1 MQDFEK
7 LGLFYLGRPVD
18 PTTGKTMDEPLLY
31 DSRDLVTHAA
41 CLGMTGSGKTGL
53 GIALLEEA
61 AIDGVPALVIDPKGD
76 LTNLLLTFP
85 DLAPADFEPWVH
97 EEEARRKGL
106 DLPAHAAAEAAK
118 WKQGLASWGQDG
130 ERIRRLKAAANFR
143 IFTPGSNAGEPISIL
158 ATFAAPAAELV
169 EDGEL
174 FGDRVQST
182 ATSLLGLVGISGDPL
197 RSREHILVSSLLD
210 RAWREGRSYDLAQ
223 LIADIQKPPLDK
235 IGVLPLESFFP
246 AKERFE
252 LAMTVNALLAA
263 PGFEVWLKGT
273 PLDVQQLL
281 YTGDGR
287 PQIAVLSIAHLS
299 DAERMFFVALL
310 LNQTIAWMR
319 TRPGTSSLR
328 AVLYMDEIYGYLPP
342 TENPPS
348 KKPMLTLL
356 KQARA
361 FGLGVV
367 LATQN
372 PVDLDYKALSNI
384 GTWLLGRLQTERDLA
399 RVLDGLE
406 GVAGGID
413 RQEISRLIAGL
424 AQRRFLMHNVHEEKP
439 VLFESRWAMSYLAG
453 PLTRD
458 QIRKLKT
465 VGSAGGVSAS
475 PAGSPVA
482 AAQPAGTASTR
493 ASGREGGV
501 GGGLPILPA
510 EIPVLFRR
518 PAGKF
523 VGSVAGYSAAILG
536 QGRVHFQSAD
546 AGWSFTREV
555 ARALPIASGEALL
568 VDWAASAA
576 IPAEELSESPAT
588 PAGEAARFASLPP
601 EATRAKSF
609 ESWAKSFRDY
619 LSRAEELTVYSSREL
634 GESSCPGESEGAF
647 RARLADRARERR
659 DGEIDKVKARFAARF
674 TALDERKRRAETKVS
689 DQKSQATAQKMS
701 TAASVFGAVAGA
713 LFGRRKLS
721 SATLSRA
728 ATSVRSASRSMKEA
742 RDVDL
747 AEEGVEAVGARIA
760 ELDADLAAAVAEVE
774 RRTDPQAIVLTSKV
788 LKPRKADIEL
798 TRVGL
803 VWLPQP
809 PD

>member
-7 LGLFYLGRPVD
+7 LGLFYLGKPVD
-18 PTTGKTMDEPLLY
+18 TASGATIDEPLLY
-31 DSRDLVTHAA
+31 DSRDLVTHAV

-85 DLAPADFEPWVH
+85 DLAPADFEPWVQ

-106 DLPAHAAAEAAK
+106 DVPAHAAAEAAK
-118 WKQGLASWGQDG
+118 WKKGLAAWGEDG
-130 ERIRRLKAAANFR
+130 ERIRRLKAAASFR

-158 ATFAAPAAELV
+158 ATFAAPPAELV
-169 EDGEL
+169 DDAEL

-182 ATSLLGLVGISGDPL
+182 ATSLLGLVGIAGDPL
-197 RSREHILVSSLLD
+197 RSPEHILISSLLD
-210 RAWREGRSYDLAQ
+210 RAWRDGKGYDLAQ

-235 IGVLPLESFFP
+235 VGVLPLESFYP

-281 YTGDGR
+281 YTSDGR
-287 PQIAVLSIAHLS
+287 PQVAVLSIAHLS
-299 DAERMFFVALL
+299 DAERMFFVSLL
-310 LNQTIAWMR
+310 LNQTLAWMR
-319 TRPGTSSLR
+319 TRQGTSSLR
-328 AVLYMDEIYGYLPP
+328 AILYMDEIFGYLPP
-342 TENPPS
+342 TANPPS

-356 KQARA
+356 KQGRA

-413 RQEISRLIAGL
+413 RQELSRLLSGL
-424 AQRRFLMHNVHEEKP
+424 GQRRFLLHNVHEEKP
-439 VLFESRWAMSYLAG
+439 VLFESRWALSYLAG

-458 QIRKLKT
+458 QIRRLKAPT
-465 VGSAGGVSAS
+465 TGQVAT
-475 PAGSPVA
+475 PAVA
-482 AAQPAGTASTR
+482 AAVATPTAPAVAP
-493 ASGREGGV
+493 AAA
-501 GGGLPILPA
+501 LPILPS
-510 EIPVLFRR
+510 EIPVLFAR
-518 PAGKF
+518 AD
-523 VGSVAGYSAAILG
+523 SAQAAYSGAILG
-536 QGRVHFQSAD
+536 QGRVHFQSPD

-555 ARALPIASGEALL
+555 TRALPIAAGEALL
-568 VDWAASAA
+568 VDWAGSSAIEA
-576 IPAEELSESPAT
+576 AGLSEVAPSGAR
-588 PAGEAARFASLPP
+588 GFAALPP

-609 ESWAKSFRDY
+609 ETWAKSFKDFLAR
-619 LSRAEELTVYSSREL
+619 SEELTVYASKEL
-634 GESSCPGESEGAF
+634 GLSSKPGESEGEF
-647 RARLADRARERR
+647 RTRLAVAARERR
-659 DGEIDKVKARFAARF
+659 DGEVDKVKARLAPKFI
-674 TALDERKRRAETKVS
+674 ALDERLRRAQAKVAE
-689 DQKSQATAQKMS
+689 QKSQATAQTLS

-721 SATLSRA
+721 TATLSRA
-728 ATSVRSASRSMKEA
+728 ASSARSASRSMKES
-742 RDVDL
+742 RDVGL
-747 AEEGVEAVGARIA
+747 AEEGVDAVQARRA
-760 ELDADLAAAVAEVE
+760 ELDAELATAIAEVE
-774 RRTDPQAIVLTSKV
+774 SRSDPQNLALAAKG
-788 LKPRKADIEL
+788 LKPKKTDVEL
-798 TRVGL
+798 VRVGL

-809 PD
+809 GA

>member
-7 LGLFYLGRPVD
+7 LGLLYLGRPVD
-18 PTTGKTMDEPLLY
+18 AKSGQTVDEPLLY
-31 DSRDLVTHAA
+31 DSRDLVTHAV

-53 GIALLEEA
+53 CIALIEEA

-85 DLAPADFEPWVH
+85 DLRPADFEPWVQ
-97 EEEARRKGL
+97 EEDARRKGL
-106 DLPAHAAAEAAK
+106 DVPAYAAAEAEK
-118 WKQGLASWGQDG
+118 WKKGLASWGQDG

-158 ATFAAPAAELV
+158 ATFAAPPPGLV
-169 EDGEL
+169 DDAEL

-182 ATSLLGLVGISGDPL
+182 ATSLLGLVGIDGDPL

-210 RAWREGRSYDLAQ
+210 RAWRAGAGYDLPQ
-223 LIADIQKPPLDK
+223 LIADVQKPPLDK

-252 LAMTVNALLAA
+252 LAMTINALLAA

-273 PLDVQQLL
+273 ALDVQQLL
-281 YTGDGR
+281 YTADGR
-287 PQIAVLSIAHLS
+287 PQVAVLSIAHLS
-299 DAERMFFVALL
+299 DAERMFFVSLL
-310 LNQTIAWMR
+310 LNQTLAWMR
-319 TRPGTSSLR
+319 TRQGTSSLR
-328 AVLYMDEIYGYLPP
+328 ALLYMDEIFGYLPP
-342 TENPPS
+342 TANPPS

-413 RQEISRLIAGL
+413 RQDLSRLLTGL
-424 AQRRFLMHNVHEEKP
+424 ASRRFLLHNVHEEKP

-458 QIRKLKT
+458 QIRRLKGT
-465 VGSAGGVSAS
+465 GAQGAGSAAGAAPSGLSAVAP
-475 PAGSPVA
+475 PAGSSPA
-482 AAQPAGTASTR
+482 AAGA
-493 ASGREGGV
+493 
-501 GGGLPILPA
+501 LPILPA

-518 PAGKF
+518 PAGK
-523 VGSVAGYSAAILG
+523 VSGYAPAILG

-555 ARALPIASGEALL
+555 ARALPIVTGEALL
-568 VDWAASAA
+568 VDWAGSAELA
-576 IPAEELSESPAT
+576 AEELSET
-588 PAGEAARFASLPP
+588 PAAGASGFAGLPS

-609 ESWAKSFRDY
+609 DNWAKSFKDF
-619 LSRAEELTVYSSREL
+619 LARAEELTIYSSKEL
-634 GESSCPGESEGAF
+634 GEHSKPGESEGAF
-647 RARLADRARERR
+647 RARLADLARERR
-659 DGEIDKVKARFAARF
+659 DGEVDKVKARFAARF
-674 TALDERKRRAETKVS
+674 TALDERMRRAQAKVA

-728 ATSVRSASRSMKEA
+728 ATSVRSASRSMKES
-742 RDVDL
+742 RDVGL
-747 AEEGVEAVGARIA
+747 AEEGVETVQARIA
-760 ELDADLAAAVAEVE
+760 ELDAELAAVVAEVE
-774 RRTDPQAIVLTSKV
+774 QRTDPQALPLTSKA
-788 LKPRKADIEL
+788 LKPRKADVEVL
-798 TRVGL
+798 RVGL

-809 PD
+809 GS

>member
-1 MQDFEK
+1 MQDYEK

-18 PTTGKTMDEPLLY
+18 PVSGKVLPEPLLY
-31 DSRDLVTHAA
+31 DSRDLVTHAV

-85 DLAPADFEPWVH
+85 DLSPAEFEPWVQ

-106 DLPAHAAAEAAK
+106 DVPAYAAAEAQK
-118 WKQGLASWGQDG
+118 WKQGLASWDQDG
-130 ERIRRLKAAANFR
+130 ERIRRLKAAASFR

-158 ATFAAPAAELV
+158 ATFAAPPPELV
-169 EDGEL
+169 EDDEL

-182 ATSLLGLVGISGDPL
+182 ATSLLGLVGIAGDPL

-210 RAWREGRSYDLAQ
+210 RAWRAGAGYDLPQ
-223 LIADIQKPPLDK
+223 LIADVQKPPLDK

-252 LAMTVNALLAA
+252 LAMTINALLAA

-281 YTGDGR
+281 YTADGR

-310 LNQTIAWMR
+310 LNQTLAWMR
-319 TRPGTSSLR
+319 TRQGTSSLR
-328 AVLYMDEIYGYLPP
+328 ALLYMDEIFGYLPP
-342 TENPPS
+342 TANPPS

-413 RQEISRLIAGL
+413 RQELSRLLAGL
-424 AQRRFLMHNVHEEKP
+424 GQRRFLLHNVHEEKP

-458 QIRKLKT
+458 QIRKLKGNG
-465 VGSAGGVSAS
+465 GSAAATEADAGPTIAS
-475 PAGSPVA
+475 PAAATPGAGVA
-482 AAQPAGTASTR
+482 GNR
-493 ASGREGGV
+493 
-501 GGGLPILPA
+501 GGLPILPA

-518 PAGKF
+518 PAGR
-523 VGSVAGYSAAILG
+523 VQGYSGAILG
-536 QGRVHFQSAD
+536 QGRVHFQSSD

-555 ARALPIASGEALL
+555 ARALPIAAGEALL
-568 VDWAASAA
+568 VDWADSQSVE
-576 IPAEELSESPAT
+576 PGELSETAPAAA
-588 PAGEAARFASLPP
+588 AGFAGLPP

-609 ESWAKSFRDY
+609 ESWAKSFKDY
-619 LSRAEELTVYSSREL
+619 LARAEELVVFASKEL
-634 GESSCPGESEGAF
+634 GESSKPGESEGAF
-647 RARLADRARERR
+647 RVRLADLARQRR
-659 DGEIDKVKARFAARF
+659 DAEVDAVKARFAPKF
-674 TALDERKRRAETKVS
+674 TVLDDRMRRAQAKVS
-689 DQKSQATAQKMS
+689 EQKSQATAQTIS
-701 TAASVFGAVAGA
+701 TAASVFGALAGA
-713 LFGRRKLS
+713 FFGRRKLS
-721 SATLSRA
+721 GATLSRA
-728 ATSVRSASRSMKEA
+728 ATSARSASRSMKES
-742 RDVDL
+742 RDVGL
-747 AEEGVEAVGARIA
+747 AEEGVEVVQARIV
-760 ELDADLAAAVAEVE
+760 ELDAELKAAVAEVE
-774 RRTDPQAIVLTSKV
+774 QRTDPRTIALTSRA
-788 LKPRKADIEL
+788 LKPKKTDVEL
-798 TRVGL
+798 VRVGL

-809 PD
+809 PA

>member
-7 LGLFYLGRPVD
+7 LGLFYLGKPVD
-18 PTTGKTMDEPLLY
+18 VATGATIDEPLLY
-31 DSRDLVTHAA
+31 DSRDLVTHAV

-85 DLAPADFEPWVH
+85 DLAPQDFEPWVQA
-97 EEEARRKGL
+97 EEAERKGL
-106 DLPAHAAAEAAK
+106 DVPAYAAAEAAK
-118 WKQGLASWGQDG
+118 WKKGLASWGEDG
-130 ERIRRLKAAANFR
+130 ERIRRLRAAANFR

-158 ATFAAPAAELV
+158 ATFAAPPPELIDDAEV
-169 EDGEL
+169 FGE
-174 FGDRVQST
+174 RVQST
-182 ATSLLGLVGISGDPL
+182 ATSLLGLVGIAGDPL

-210 RAWREGRSYDLAQ
+210 RAWREGRGYDLAQ

-235 IGVLPLESFFP
+235 VGVLPLESFYP

-263 PGFEVWLKGT
+263 PGFAVWLSGT

-281 YTGDGR
+281 YTSDGR
-287 PQIAVLSIAHLS
+287 PQVAVLSIAHLS
-299 DAERMFFVALL
+299 DAERMFFVSLL
-310 LNQTIAWMR
+310 LNQTLAWMR
-319 TRPGTSSLR
+319 TRQGTSSLR
-328 AVLYMDEIYGYLPP
+328 AILYMDEIFGYLPP
-342 TENPPS
+342 TANPPS

-413 RQEISRLIAGL
+413 RQELSRLLAGL
-424 AQRRFLMHNVHEEKP
+424 GSRRFLLHNVHEEKP
-439 VLFESRWAMSYLAG
+439 VLFESRWALSYLAG

-458 QIRKLKT
+458 QIRRLR
-465 VGSAGGVSAS
+465 VPAAAGAPAPVLSSAPAS
-475 PAGSPVA
+475 TGKVA
-482 AAQPAGTASTR
+482 A
-493 ASGREGGV
+493 
-501 GGGLPILPA
+501 LPILPT
-510 EIPVLFRR
+510 EIPVLFA
-518 PAGKF
+518 PA
-523 VGSVAGYSAAILG
+523 AGAETVYRAAIFG
-536 QGRVHFQSAD
+536 QGRVHFQSTD

-555 ARALPIASGEALL
+555 TRVLPIASEGALL
-568 VDWAASAA
+568 VDWGGSASFEAAGLTESA
-576 IPAEELSESPAT
+576 
-588 PAGEAARFASLPP
+588 PAGAGGFAAVPG

-609 ESWAKSFRDY
+609 DTWAKAFRDY
-619 LSRAEELTVYSSREL
+619 LARAEELTIYSSKEL
-634 GESSCPGESEGAF
+634 AVTSKPGESEGEF
-647 RARLADRARERR
+647 RSRLADAARQRR
-659 DGEIDKVKARFAARF
+659 DGEVDKVKARLAPKF
-674 TALDERKRRAETKVS
+674 TALDERLRRAQAKVAE
-689 DQKSQATAQKMS
+689 QKSQATAQTIS

-721 SATLSRA
+721 TATLSRA
-728 ATSVRSASRSMKEA
+728 ATSARAASRSMKES
-742 RDVDL
+742 RDVGL
-747 AEEGVEAVGARIA
+747 AEEGVEAVQARIA
-760 ELDADLAAAVAEVE
+760 ELEAELAAAIAEVE
-774 RRTDPQAIVLTSKV
+774 SRSDPQSLTLAAKG
-788 LKPRKADIEL
+788 LKPKKADVEVV
-798 TRVGL
+798 RVGL

-809 PD
+809 GA

>member
-7 LGLFYLGRPVD
+7 LGLFYLGKPVD
-18 PTTGKTMDEPLLY
+18 VATGSTIDEPLLY
-31 DSRDLVTHAA
+31 DSRDLVTHAV

-85 DLAPADFEPWVH
+85 DLAPKDFEPWVQA
-97 EEEARRKGL
+97 EEAERKGM
-106 DLPAHAAAEAAK
+106 DVPAYAAAEAAK
-118 WKQGLASWGQDG
+118 WQKGLASWGQDG

-143 IFTPGSNAGEPISIL
+143 IFTPGSNAGEPVSIL
-158 ATFAAPAAELV
+158 ATFAAPPPELV
-169 EDGEL
+169 DDAEL
-174 FGDRVQST
+174 FGERVQST
-182 ATSLLGLVGISGDPL
+182 ATSLLGLVGIAGDPL

-210 RAWREGRSYDLAQ
+210 RAWRDGKGYDLAQ

-235 IGVLPLESFFP
+235 VGVLPLESFYP

-281 YTGDGR
+281 YTSDGR
-287 PQIAVLSIAHLS
+287 PQVAVLSIAHLS
-299 DAERMFFVALL
+299 DAERMFFVSLL
-310 LNQTIAWMR
+310 LNQTLAWMR
-319 TRPGTSSLR
+319 ARQGTSSLR
-328 AVLYMDEIYGYLPP
+328 AILYMDEIYGYLPP
-342 TENPPS
+342 TANPPS
-348 KKPMLTLL
+348 KRPMLTLL

-413 RQEISRLIAGL
+413 RQELSRLLAGL
-424 AQRRFLMHNVHEEKP
+424 GSRRFLLHNVHDERP
-439 VLFESRWAMSYLAG
+439 VLFESRWALSYLAG

-458 QIRKLKT
+458 QIRRLKT
-465 VGSAGGVSAS
+465 PVAERSAAPASAGAAAAAG
-475 PAGSPVA
+475 PAGA
-482 AAQPAGTASTR
+482 AGAA
-493 ASGREGGV
+493 
-501 GGGLPILPA
+501 LPILPS
-510 EIPVLFRR
+510 EIPVLFAR
-518 PAGKF
+518 AG
-523 VGSVAGYSAAILG
+523 GEGATYSGAILG
-536 QGRVHFQSAD
+536 QGRVHFQSSD

-555 ARALPIASGEALL
+555 ARALPIAAGGALL
-568 VDWAASAA
+568 VDWAGSAPIDA
-576 IPAEELSESPAT
+576 AGLSEVA
-588 PAGEAARFASLPP
+588 PAGARGYADLPP
-601 EATRAKSF
+601 EAARAKSF
-609 ESWAKSFRDY
+609 ETWAKSFKDF
-619 LSRAEELTVYSSREL
+619 LSRSEELTIYSSAEL
-634 GESSCPGESEGAF
+634 GLSSKPGESEGEF
-647 RARLADRARERR
+647 RTRLAVVARERR
-659 DGEIDKVKARFAARF
+659 DGEVDKVKARLAPKFA
-674 TALDERKRRAETKVS
+674 ALDERLRRAQAKVAE
-689 DQKSQATAQKMS
+689 QKSQATAQTIS

-721 SATLSRA
+721 TATLSRA
-728 ATSVRSASRSMKEA
+728 ASSARSASRSMKES
-742 RDVDL
+742 RDVGL
-747 AEEGVEAVGARIA
+747 AEEGVEAVQARIA
-760 ELDADLAAAVAEVE
+760 ELREELAVAIAEVE
-774 RRTDPQAIVLTSKV
+774 SRADPQNLALAAKG
-788 LKPRKADIEL
+788 LKPKKTDVEVV
-798 TRVGL
+798 RVGL

-809 PD
+809 GA

>member
-18 PTTGKTMDEPLLY
+18 PATGEVREEPLLY
-31 DSRDLVTHAA
+31 DSRDLVTHAV

-85 DLAPADFEPWVH
+85 ELAAGDFEPWVQ
-97 EEEARRKGL
+97 EEDARRKGL
-106 DLPAHAAAEAAK
+106 AVPAYAAAEAAK
-118 WKQGLASWGQDG
+118 WKKGLASWGQDG
-130 ERIRRLKAAANFR
+130 ERIRRLKAAASFR

-158 ATFAAPAAELV
+158 ATFAAPPPELV

-182 ATSLLGLVGISGDPL
+182 ATSLLGLVGIAGDPL
-197 RSREHILVSSLLD
+197 RSREHILISSLLD

-223 LIADIQKPPLDK
+223 LIADVQKPPLEK

-252 LAMTVNALLAA
+252 LAMTINALLAA
-263 PGFEVWLKGT
+263 PGFDVWLKGT

-281 YTGDGR
+281 YTPDGR
-287 PQIAVLSIAHLS
+287 PQVAVLSIAHLS
-299 DAERMFFVALL
+299 DAERMFFVSLL
-310 LNQTIAWMR
+310 LNQTLAWMR
-319 TRPGTSSLR
+319 TRQGTSSLR
-328 AVLYMDEIYGYLPP
+328 ALLYMDEIFGYLPP
-342 TENPPS
+342 TANPPS

-413 RQEISRLIAGL
+413 RQELSRLLAGL
-424 AQRRFLMHNVHEEKP
+424 ASRRFLLHNVHDEKP

-458 QIRKLKT
+458 QIRRLKGT
-465 VGSAGGVSAS
+465 SSQG
-475 PAGSPVA
+475 
-482 AAQPAGTASTR
+482 AGTAAGD
-493 ASGREGGV
+493 ASSALPATSSPAAAGA
-501 GGGLPILPA
+501 LPILPA

-518 PAGKF
+518 PAGK
-523 VGSVAGYSAAILG
+523 VSGYAPAILG
-536 QGRVHFQSAD
+536 QGRVHFQNAD

-555 ARALPIASGEALL
+555 TRALPIVTGEALL
-568 VDWAASAA
+568 VDWAGSAELA
-576 IPAEELSESPAT
+576 AEELSET
-588 PAGEAARFASLPP
+588 PAAGAGGFAGLPS
-601 EATRAKSF
+601 EATRPKSYDA
-609 ESWAKSFRDY
+609 WAKSFKDF
-619 LSRAEELTVYSSREL
+619 LARAEELTIYSSREL
-634 GESSCPGESEGAF
+634 GASSKPGESEGAF
-647 RARLADRARERR
+647 RARLADLARERR
-659 DGEIDKVKARFAARF
+659 DAEVDKVKARFAARF
-674 TALDERKRRAETKVS
+674 TALDERLRRAQAKVAE
-689 DQKSQATAQKMS
+689 QKSQASAQTIS
-701 TAASVFGAVAGA
+701 TWASVGGAIGSV

-721 SATLSRA
+721 SATLSRT
-728 ATSVRSASRSMKEA
+728 ATSVRSASRSMKES
-742 RDVDL
+742 RDVGL
-747 AEEGVEAVGARIA
+747 AEEGVETVQARIA
-760 ELDADLAAAVAEVE
+760 ELDDELAAAVAEVE
-774 RRTDPQAIVLTSKV
+774 KRTDPQALPLTSRA
-788 LKPRKADIEL
+788 LKPRKADVEVL
-798 TRVGL
+798 RVGL
-803 VWLPQP
+803 IWLPQP
-809 PD
+809 SS

>member
-18 PTTGKTMDEPLLY
+18 PATGEVREEPLLY
-31 DSRDLVTHAA
+31 DSRDLVTHAV

-85 DLAPADFEPWVH
+85 ELAAGDFEPWVQ
-97 EEEARRKGL
+97 EEDARRKGL
-106 DLPAHAAAEAAK
+106 AVPAYAAAEAAK
-118 WKQGLASWGQDG
+118 WKKGLASWGQDG
-130 ERIRRLKAAANFR
+130 ERIRRLKAAASFR

-158 ATFAAPAAELV
+158 ATFAAPPPELV

-182 ATSLLGLVGISGDPL
+182 ATSLLGLVGIAGDPL
-197 RSREHILVSSLLD
+197 RSREHILISSLLD

-223 LIADIQKPPLDK
+223 LIADVQKPPLEK

-252 LAMTVNALLAA
+252 LAMTINALLAA
-263 PGFEVWLKGT
+263 PGFDVWLKGT

-281 YTGDGR
+281 YTPDGR
-287 PQIAVLSIAHLS
+287 PQVAVLSIAHLS
-299 DAERMFFVALL
+299 DAERMFFVSLL
-310 LNQTIAWMR
+310 LNQTLAWMR
-319 TRPGTSSLR
+319 TRQGTSSLR
-328 AVLYMDEIYGYLPP
+328 ALLYMDEIFGYLPP
-342 TENPPS
+342 TANPPS

-413 RQEISRLIAGL
+413 RQELSRLLAGL
-424 AQRRFLMHNVHEEKP
+424 ASRRFLLHNVHDEKP

-458 QIRKLKT
+458 QIRRLKGT
-465 VGSAGGVSAS
+465 SSQG
-475 PAGSPVA
+475 
-482 AAQPAGTASTR
+482 AGTAAGD
-493 ASGREGGV
+493 ASSALPATSSPAAAGA
-501 GGGLPILPA
+501 LPILPA

-518 PAGKF
+518 PAGK
-523 VGSVAGYSAAILG
+523 VSGYAPAILG
-536 QGRVHFQSAD
+536 QGRVHFQNAD

-555 ARALPIASGEALL
+555 TRALPIVTGEALL
-568 VDWAASAA
+568 VDWAGSAELA
-576 IPAEELSESPAT
+576 AEELSET
-588 PAGEAARFASLPP
+588 PAAGAGGFAGLPS
-601 EATRAKSF
+601 EATRPKSYDA
-609 ESWAKSFRDY
+609 WAKSFKDF
-619 LSRAEELTVYSSREL
+619 LARAEELTIYSSREL
-634 GESSCPGESEGAF
+634 GASSKPGESEGAF
-647 RARLADRARERR
+647 RARLADLARERR
-659 DGEIDKVKARFAARF
+659 DAEVDKVKARFAARF
-674 TALDERKRRAETKVS
+674 TALDERLRRAQAKVAE
-689 DQKSQATAQKMS
+689 QKSQASAQTIS
-701 TAASVFGAVAGA
+701 TWASVGGAIGSV

-721 SATLSRA
+721 SATLSRT
-728 ATSVRSASRSMKEA
+728 ATSVRSASRSMKES
-742 RDVDL
+742 RDVGL
-747 AEEGVEAVGARIA
+747 AEEGVETVQARIA
-760 ELDADLAAAVAEVE
+760 ELDDELAAAVAEVE
-774 RRTDPQAIVLTSKV
+774 KRTDPQALPLTSKA
-788 LKPRKADIEL
+788 LKPRKADVEVL
-798 TRVGL
+798 RVGL
-803 VWLPQP
+803 IWLPQP
-809 PD
+809 SS

>member
-7 LGLFYLGRPVD
+7 LGLFYLGKPVD
-18 PTTGKTMDEPLLY
+18 VATGATIDEPLLY
-31 DSRDLVTHAA
+31 DSRDLVTHAV

-76 LTNLLLTFP
+76 LTNMLLTFP
-85 DLAPADFEPWVH
+85 DLAAKDFEPWVQQ
-97 EEEARRKGL
+97 EEAERKGM
-106 DLPAHAAAEAAK
+106 DLQAYAAAEAAK
-118 WKQGLASWGQDG
+118 WQKGLASWGQDG
-130 ERIRRLKAAANFR
+130 DRIRRLQAAASFR

-158 ATFAAPAAELV
+158 ATFAAPPPELV
-169 EDGEL
+169 DDAEL

-182 ATSLLGLVGISGDPL
+182 ATSLLGLVGIAGDPL
-197 RSREHILVSSLLD
+197 RSREHILISSLLD
-210 RAWREGRSYDLAQ
+210 RAWRDGRSYDLAQ

-235 IGVLPLESFFP
+235 VGVLPLESFYP

-281 YTGDGR
+281 YTSDGR
-287 PQIAVLSIAHLS
+287 PQVAVLSIAHLS
-299 DAERMFFVALL
+299 DAERMFFVSLL
-310 LNQTIAWMR
+310 LNQTLAWMR
-319 TRPGTSSLR
+319 TRQGTSSLR
-328 AVLYMDEIYGYLPP
+328 AILYMDEIFGYLPP
-342 TENPPS
+342 TANPPS

-413 RQEISRLIAGL
+413 RQELSRLLAGL
-424 AQRRFLMHNVHEEKP
+424 GSRRFLLHNVHEEKP
-439 VLFESRWAMSYLAG
+439 VLFESRWALSYLAG

-458 QIRKLKT
+458 QIRRLK
-465 VGSAGGVSAS
+465 APS
-475 PAGSPVA
+475 PAPAASAATPAAVPAAPAMSAAGAGVA
-482 AAQPAGTASTR
+482 
-493 ASGREGGV
+493 
-501 GGGLPILPA
+501 LPILPS
-510 EIPVLFRR
+510 EIPVLFAR
-518 PAGKF
+518 ADG
-523 VGSVAGYSAAILG
+523 ATAQYSGAVLG

-555 ARALPIASGEALL
+555 TRALAVAAGGALL
-568 VDWAASAA
+568 VDWADSAA
-576 IPAEELSESPAT
+576 I
-588 PAGEAARFASLPP
+588 EAAGLSDAAPLGARGFAALPP

-609 ESWAKSFRDY
+609 EAWAKSFKDFLAR
-619 LSRAEELTVYSSREL
+619 SEELTVYSSKEL
-634 GESSCPGESEGAF
+634 GLSSKPGESEGEF
-647 RARLADRARERR
+647 RSRLADAARQRR
-659 DGEIDKVKARFAARF
+659 DGEVDKVKARLAPKF
-674 TALDERKRRAETKVS
+674 TALDERMRRAQAKVAE
-689 DQKSQATAQKMS
+689 QKSQATAQTIS

-721 SATLSRA
+721 TATLSRA
-728 ATSVRSASRSMKEA
+728 ASSARSASRSMKES
-742 RDVDL
+742 RDVGL
-747 AEEGVEAVGARIA
+747 AEEGVEAVQARIA
-760 ELDADLAAAVAEVE
+760 ELQAELAAAIAEVE
-774 RRTDPQAIVLTSKV
+774 SRSDPQNLALAAKG
-788 LKPRKADIEL
+788 LKPKKTDVEVV
-798 TRVGL
+798 RVGL
-803 VWLPQP
+803 VWLPRP
-809 PD
+809 GA

>member
-7 LGLFYLGRPVD
+7 LGLFYLGKPVD
-18 PTTGKTMDEPLLY
+18 VATGATIDEPLLY
-31 DSRDLVTHAA
+31 DSRDLVTHAV

-85 DLAPADFEPWVH
+85 DLAPADFEPWVQ
-97 EEEARRKGL
+97 EEEARRKGM
-106 DLPAHAAAEAAK
+106 DVPAYAAAEAAK
-118 WKQGLASWGQDG
+118 WKKGLASWGEDG
-130 ERIRRLKAAANFR
+130 ERIRRLRAAANFR

-158 ATFAAPAAELV
+158 ATFAAPPPELV
-169 EDGEL
+169 DDAEL

-182 ATSLLGLVGISGDPL
+182 ATSLLGLVGIAGDPL

-210 RAWREGRSYDLAQ
+210 RAWRAGASYDLAQ

-235 IGVLPLESFFP
+235 VGVLPLESFYP

-281 YTGDGR
+281 YTSDGR
-287 PQIAVLSIAHLS
+287 PQVAVLSIAHLS
-299 DAERMFFVALL
+299 DAERMFFVSLL
-310 LNQTIAWMR
+310 LNQTLAWMR
-319 TRPGTSSLR
+319 TRQGTSSLR
-328 AVLYMDEIYGYLPP
+328 AILYMDEIFGYLPP
-342 TENPPS
+342 TANPPS

-413 RQEISRLIAGL
+413 RQEIARVLAGL
-424 AQRRFLMHNVHEEKP
+424 GQRRFLLHNVHEEKP
-439 VLFESRWAMSYLAG
+439 VLFESRWALSYLAG

-458 QIRKLKT
+458 QIRRLKAPLAVQGAT
-465 VGSAGGVSAS
+465 
-475 PAGSPVA
+475 PAVPA
-482 AAQPAGTASTR
+482 AAATTAAPAVAS
-493 ASGREGGV
+493 AAA
-501 GGGLPILPA
+501 LPILPS
-510 EIPVLFRR
+510 EIPVLFAR
-518 PAGKF
+518 AG
-523 VGSVAGYSAAILG
+523 SARAAYSGAILG
-536 QGRVHFQSAD
+536 QGRVHFQSPD
-546 AGWSFTREV
+546 AGWTFTREV
-555 ARALPIASGEALL
+555 TRALPIASGEALL
-568 VDWAASAA
+568 VDWAGSAA
-576 IPAEELSESPAT
+576 IEAAGLSE
-588 PAGEAARFASLPP
+588 AAPSGARGFAALPP

-609 ESWAKSFRDY
+609 ETWAKSFKDFLAR
-619 LSRAEELTVYSSREL
+619 SEELTVYSSSEL
-634 GESSCPGESEGAF
+634 GLSSKPGESEGEF
-647 RARLADRARERR
+647 RSRLAVVARERR
-659 DGEIDKVKARFAARF
+659 DGEVDKVKARFASKF
-674 TALDERKRRAETKVS
+674 TALDERLRRAQAKVAE
-689 DQKSQATAQKMS
+689 QESQATAQKIS
-701 TAASVFGAVAGA
+701 TAASVLGALAGA
-713 LFGRRKLS
+713 FFGRRKLS
-721 SATLSRA
+721 GATLSRA
-728 ATSVRSASRSMKEA
+728 ATSARSASRSMKES
-742 RDVDL
+742 RDVGL
-747 AEEGVEAVGARIA
+747 AEEGVEAVQARIA
-760 ELDADLAAAVAEVE
+760 ELNAELEVAVAEVE
-774 RRTDPQAIVLTSKV
+774 RRTDPQAIALTAKG
-788 LKPRKADIEL
+788 LKPKKTDVEVV
-798 TRVGL
+798 RVGL

-809 PD
+809 DA

>member
-18 PTTGKTMDEPLLY
+18 AATGEVREEPLLY
-31 DSRDLVTHAA
+31 DSRDLVTHAV

-76 LTNLLLTFP
+76 LTNLMLTFP
-85 DLAPADFEPWVH
+85 GLSAAEFEPWVQ
-97 EEEARRKGL
+97 EEEARRKGQ
-106 DLPAHAAAEAAK
+106 DVPAYAAAEAAK
-118 WKQGLASWGQDG
+118 WKKGLASWGQDG
-130 ERIRRLKAAANFR
+130 ERIRRLRAAASFR

-158 ATFAAPAAELV
+158 ATFAAPPPELV
-169 EDGEL
+169 EDAEL

-182 ATSLLGLVGISGDPL
+182 ATSLLGLVGIAGDPL

-210 RAWREGRSYDLAQ
+210 RAWRDGRSYDLAQ
-223 LIADIQKPPLDK
+223 LIADVQKPPLDK
-235 IGVLPLESFFP
+235 VGVLPLESFYP

-281 YTGDGR
+281 YTADGR

-299 DAERMFFVALL
+299 DAERMFFVSLL
-310 LNQTIAWMR
+310 LNQTLAWMR
-319 TRPGTSSLR
+319 TRQGTSSLR
-328 AVLYMDEIYGYLPP
+328 ALLYMDEIFGYLPP
-342 TENPPS
+342 TANPPS

-413 RQEISRLIAGL
+413 RQELSRILAGL
-424 AQRRFLMHNVHEEKP
+424 GQRRFLLHNVHEERP

-458 QIRKLKT
+458 QIRRLKGNGAGPAAT
-465 VGSAGGVSAS
+465 AAVPPASAT
-475 PAGSPVA
+475 A
-482 AAQPAGTASTR
+482 ATR
-493 ASGREGGV
+493 ATGATGAVEASEATGAGAA
-501 GGGLPILPA
+501 PILPA
-510 EIPVLFRR
+510 QIAVLF
-518 PAGKF
+518 AGA
-523 VGSVAGYSAAILG
+523 AGRAESYGAAILG
-536 QGRVHFQSAD
+536 QGRVHFQSPD

-555 ARALPIASGEALL
+555 ARALPIAGAEALM
-568 VDWAASAA
+568 VDWAGAVPIEASG
-576 IPAEELSESPAT
+576 LSETVPPGAGSFAPLPA
-588 PAGEAARFASLPP
+588 
-601 EATRAKSF
+601 EATRPKSYD
-609 ESWAKSFRDY
+609 SWAKSFKDFLARG
-619 LSRAEELTVYSSREL
+619 EELVLFTSKELDLSSK
-634 GESSCPGESEGAF
+634 PGESEGEF
-647 RARLADRARERR
+647 RVRLADQARLRR
-659 DGEIDKVKARFAARF
+659 DAEVDKVKARFAAKF
-674 TALDERKRRAETKVS
+674 TALEERMRRAQAKVVE
-689 DQKSQATAQKMS
+689 QQSQATAHKYA

-721 SATLSRA
+721 TSTLTRA
-728 ATSVRSASRSMKEA
+728 ASSARSASRSMKES

-747 AEEGVEAVGARIA
+747 AEEGVEAVQARIA
-760 ELDADLAAAVAEVE
+760 ELEAELAAAVAEVE
-774 RRTDPQAIVLTSKV
+774 QRTDPRTLALTAKT
-788 LKPRKADIEL
+788 LKPKKADVEL
-798 TRVGL
+798 VRVGL

-809 PD
+809 RA

>member
-7 LGLFYLGRPVD
+7 LGLFYLGKPVD
-18 PTTGKTMDEPLLY
+18 AVSGTTIDEPLLY
-31 DSRDLVTHAA
+31 DSRDLVTHAV

-53 GIALLEEA
+53 AIALLEEA

-76 LTNLLLTFP
+76 LANLLLTFP
-85 DLAPADFEPWVH
+85 DLAPSDFEPWVQ

-106 DLPAHAAAEAAK
+106 DVPAHAAAEAAK
-118 WKQGLASWGQDG
+118 WKKGLASWGQDG

-158 ATFAAPAAELV
+158 ATFAAPPPELV
-169 EDGEL
+169 DDAEL
-174 FGDRVQST
+174 FGNRVQST
-182 ATSLLGLVGISGDPL
+182 ATSLLGLVGVAGDPL

-210 RAWREGRSYDLAQ
+210 RAWRAGKSYDLAQ

-235 IGVLPLESFFP
+235 VGVLPLESFYP

-263 PGFEVWLKGT
+263 PGFDVWLQGT

-281 YTGDGR
+281 YTPDGR
-287 PQIAVLSIAHLS
+287 PQVAVLSIAHLS

-310 LNQTIAWMR
+310 LNQTLAWMR
-319 TRPGTSSLR
+319 TRQGTSSLR
-328 AVLYMDEIYGYLPP
+328 ALLYMDEIFGYLPP
-342 TENPPS
+342 TANPPS

-413 RQEISRLIAGL
+413 RQELSRTLAGL
-424 AQRRFLMHNVHEEKP
+424 AQRRFLLHNVHEAKP
-439 VLFESRWAMSYLAG
+439 VLFESRWALSYLAG

-458 QIRKLKT
+458 QIRRLRGEAK
-465 VGSAGGVSAS
+465 GPAAAGAAP
-475 PAGSPVA
+475 PALAPVA
-482 AAQPAGTASTR
+482 PPTPAAGASAAGA
-493 ASGREGGV
+493 
-501 GGGLPILPA
+501 LPILPA
-510 EIPVLFRR
+510 EIPMLFHR
-518 PAGKF
+518 A
-523 VGSVAGYSAAILG
+523 VGSPRGYSGAILG
-536 QGRVHFQSAD
+536 QGRVHFQSSD

-555 ARALPIASGEALL
+555 ARALPIAAGEALL
-568 VDWAASAA
+568 VDWAGSK
-576 IPAEELSESPAT
+576 PVEPGELSEAV
-588 PAGEAARFASLPP
+588 PAGAAGFAVLPA

-609 ESWAKSFRDY
+609 DSWAKSFKDY
-619 LSRAEELTVYSSREL
+619 LARAEELTVYASKEL
-634 GESSCPGESEGAF
+634 GESSKPGESEGAF
-647 RARLADRARERR
+647 RARLADLARQRR
-659 DGEIDKVKARFAARF
+659 DAEVDKVKARFSARF
-674 TALDERKRRAETKVS
+674 TALEERMRRARAKVAE
-689 DQKSQATAQKMS
+689 QKSQATAQTIS

-721 SATLSRA
+721 SSTLSRA
-728 ATSVRSASRSMKEA
+728 ASSARSASRSMKES
-742 RDVDL
+742 RDVGL
-747 AEEGVEAVGARIA
+747 AEEGVESVQARIA
-760 ELDADLAAAVAEVE
+760 ELDAELAAAVSEVE
-774 RRTDPQAIVLTSKV
+774 RRTDPQAIALTSKT
-788 LKPRKADIEL
+788 LKPKKADVEL
-798 TRVGL
+798 VRVGL

-809 PD
+809 GA

>member
-7 LGLFYLGRPVD
+7 LGLFYLGRPAE
-18 PTTGKTMDEPLLY
+18 PATGEVREEPLLY
-31 DSRDLVTHAA
+31 DSRDLVTHAV

-85 DLAPADFEPWVH
+85 ELAAGDFEPWVQ
-97 EEEARRKGL
+97 EEDARRKGL
-106 DLPAHAAAEAAK
+106 DVPAFAAAEAAK
-118 WKQGLASWGQDG
+118 WKKGLASWGQDG
-130 ERIRRLKAAANFR
+130 ERIRRLKAAATFR

-158 ATFAAPAAELV
+158 ATFAAPPPELV

-182 ATSLLGLVGISGDPL
+182 ATSLLGLVGIAGDPL

-223 LIADIQKPPLDK
+223 LIADVQKPPLEK

-252 LAMTVNALLAA
+252 LAMTINALLAA
-263 PGFEVWLKGT
+263 PGFDVWLKGT

-281 YTGDGR
+281 YTADGR
-287 PQIAVLSIAHLS
+287 PQVAVLSIAHLS
-299 DAERMFFVALL
+299 DAERMFFVSLL
-310 LNQTIAWMR
+310 LNQTLAWMR
-319 TRPGTSSLR
+319 TRQGTSSLR
-328 AVLYMDEIYGYLPP
+328 ALLYMDEIFGYLPP
-342 TENPPS
+342 TANPPS

-413 RQEISRLIAGL
+413 RQELSRLLAGL
-424 AQRRFLMHNVHEEKP
+424 ASRRFLLHNVHDEKP

-458 QIRKLKT
+458 QIRRLKGT
-465 VGSAGGVSAS
+465 SSQG
-475 PAGSPVA
+475 
-482 AAQPAGTASTR
+482 AGTAAGD
-493 ASGREGGV
+493 ASSALPATSSPAAAGA
-501 GGGLPILPA
+501 LPILPA

-518 PAGKF
+518 PAGK
-523 VGSVAGYSAAILG
+523 VSGYAPAILG
-536 QGRVHFQSAD
+536 QGRVHFQNAD

-555 ARALPIASGEALL
+555 TRALPIVTGEALL
-568 VDWAASAA
+568 VDWAGSAELA
-576 IPAEELSESPAT
+576 AEELSET
-588 PAGEAARFASLPP
+588 PAAGAGGFASLPS

-609 ESWAKSFRDY
+609 DNWAKSFKDF
-619 LSRAEELTVYSSREL
+619 LARAEELTIYSSREL
-634 GESSCPGESEGAF
+634 GCSSKPGESEGAF
-647 RARLADRARERR
+647 RARLADLARERR
-659 DGEIDKVKARFAARF
+659 DAGVDKVKARFAARF
-674 TALDERKRRAETKVS
+674 TALDERMRRAQAKVA

-728 ATSVRSASRSMKEA
+728 ATSVRSASRSMKES
-742 RDVDL
+742 RDVGL
-747 AEEGVEAVGARIA
+747 AEEGVETVQARIA
-760 ELDADLAAAVAEVE
+760 ELDAELAAAVAEVE
-774 RRTDPQAIVLTSKV
+774 QRTDPQTLDLIAKA
-788 LKPRKADIEL
+788 LKPRKADVEVV
-798 TRVGL
+798 RVGL

-809 PD
+809 GS